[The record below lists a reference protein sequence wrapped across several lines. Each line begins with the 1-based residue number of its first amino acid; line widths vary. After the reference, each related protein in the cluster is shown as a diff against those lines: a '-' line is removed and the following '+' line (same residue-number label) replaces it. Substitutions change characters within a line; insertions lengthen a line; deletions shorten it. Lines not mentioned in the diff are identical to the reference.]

1 MTENT
6 IKCPKCGEIIKVDE
20 SLYVSIVKQIRD
32 KEFTKELN
40 AQLKAA
46 DKEKASAVELAEAK
60 TAKNYTEQLNEKD
73 LKIQELQNQIKSMQQ
88 EKDSEVKALKVDIEK
103 IHKEQELAVTKAVA
117 ERDNKI
123 TALEAQVESTKNGQE
138 LAVKN
143 AVAEREKEIIELKGQ
158 IATNKE
164 IAKNAEKTLKSRYE
178 AQLKDRDDEIQR
190 IKDMK
195 LQMSTKMV
203 GETLEQHC
211 EIEFN
216 NLRATG
222 FQGAYF
228 DKDNDDKGGSKG
240 DYIFR
245 DYDEEKNEYISIM
258 FEMKN
263 EMDDTEKK
271 HKNEDFFKKLDKDRK
286 EKKCEYAVLVSML
299 EQDNDYYNNG
309 IVDVSHKYEKM
320 YVIRPQFFIPMIT
333 LLRNAAKNSLAYRKQ
348 MQILQQQNIDV
359 TNFEQQMND
368 FKEKFGRNYKLA
380 GDHFQEAI
388 KQIDNSIAAL
398 EKTKKELIGSEKNL
412 RLAND
417 RAQDLSIKKLTK
429 DSPTLRAQ
437 FEEVKEEK

>member
-88 EKDSEVKALKVDIEK
+88 EKDSEVKALKVAIDNVS
-103 IHKEQELAVTKAVA
+103 KEQELVVTK
-117 ERDNKI
+117 
-123 TALEAQVESTKNGQE
+123 
-138 LAVKN
+138 
-143 AVAEREKEIIELKGQ
+143 AVAEREKEIVELKGQ

-228 DKDNDDKGGSKG
+228 DKDNDDSKGSKG

-309 IVDVSHKYEKM
+309 IVDVSHKYDKM

-417 RAQDLSIKKLTK
+417 KAQDLSIKKLTK